1 MIFAK
6 WAAGLWCRAAIVEL
20 QQHGCA
26 EAVKF
31 CWVNQLANIKVFF
44 IDYGLTRSISVLR

>member
-6 WAAGLWCRAAIVEL
+6 WAAGFWCRAAIVEL
-20 QQHGCA
+20 QQHGCE

-44 IDYGLTRSISVLR
+44 IDYGLTRSISILR